1 MIKRK
6 KPVQLRKRR
15 IVNVSST
22 RRRIN
27 RSIETLKM
35 HRRRRNFQA
44 QSNALQSC
52 SPACCDA

>member
-1 MIKRK
+1 MMKRK

-22 RRRIN
+22 RRRIQ

-35 HRRRRNFQA
+35 HRRRRNFQIQQGCA
-44 QSNALQSC
+44 QPT
-52 SPACCDA
+52 SPACCGA

>member
-44 QSNALQSC
+44 QNGASQSS
-52 SPACCDA
+52 SPACSDA